1 MIRYLWSHLRA
12 WLRYRSERR
21 WLKRDPYGYLRFVLG
36 LPNATDED
44 LDAAA
49 DAAADVAR
57 MAGMT
62 VAEFE
67 AGLRRAFA
75 PERVTKGSNDAPEQV
90 G

>member
-12 WLRYRSERR
+12 ELRYRSERR
-21 WLKRDPYGYLRFVLG
+21 RLKRDPYGYIRFVLG

-49 DAAADVAR
+49 DAAAQAAR
-57 MAGMT
+57 MALFT
-62 VAEFE
+62 AAEVE
-67 AGLRRAFA
+67 AGLRQAFA